1 MVIAMF
7 LAHLVGDYVL
17 QWDGLAA
24 WKARE
29 MKGVVVHSLILFL
42 TTAAFALPFK
52 PFWWSG
58 VLIIGASHFVVDALQ
73 FYFRPPI
80 SPLLRFILDQIAH
93 LFFIILALVLGGYL
107 VWGDLA
113 GGIADS
119 ARATPVLTAIL
130 GYAFLTMPAWV
141 LLKFV
146 IYAMVNGQPPNFP
159 AGPNKFVGITER
171 LIISTLVAFGLFL
184 LVPLVAL
191 PRLITEWPRV
201 SQGGSDGVYVAEL
214 IASVALAVGVGL
226 GISLLA

>member
-17 QWDGLAA
+17 QWDELAA

-29 MKGVVVHSLILFL
+29 MKGVIVHSLILFL
-42 TTAAFALPFK
+42 ATAAFALPFK
-52 PFWWSG
+52 PYWWSG
-58 VLIIGASHFVVDALQ
+58 VLIIGVSHFVIDALQ
-73 FYFRPPI
+73 FYFKPPI
-80 SPLLRFILDQIAH
+80 SPLLRFVLDQAAH
-93 LFFIILALVLGGYL
+93 FFFIILALVLGGYL

-113 GGIADS
+113 GGIVES
-119 ARATPVLTAIL
+119 ARATPVLTAML

-146 IYAMVNGQPPNFP
+146 IYALMGGRPPNFP

-191 PRLITEWPRV
+191 PRLITEWPQVTQR
-201 SQGGSDGVYVAEL
+201 GSDGVYVAEL
-214 IASVALAVGVGL
+214 VASVALAIGVGL